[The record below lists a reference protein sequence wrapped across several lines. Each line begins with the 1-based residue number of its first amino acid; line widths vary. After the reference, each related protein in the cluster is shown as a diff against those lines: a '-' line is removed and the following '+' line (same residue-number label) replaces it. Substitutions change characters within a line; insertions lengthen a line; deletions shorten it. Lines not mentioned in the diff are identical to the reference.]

1 MDGMG
6 GLADGLPAALWTHP
20 IRTVVPTSTVPESA
34 TSWPVMHLKSVDLPA
49 PFGPTTPMIADLY
62 RVAQYPP
69 AVPSEHPPSPRW
81 LYGADSTRGSAKA
94 YAQTDQTRLD

>member
-62 RVAQYPP
+62 RVA
-69 AVPSEHPPSPRW
+69 
-81 LYGADSTRGSAKA
+81 
-94 YAQTDQTRLD
+94 